1 MIDHDRLF
9 KELLTTFFWE
19 FIELFLPEITAYLD
33 RDSISFLDKEIF
45 TDVTAGARY
54 EADIIAKIRFRG
66 QESFF
71 LIHLE
76 HQAQPQAEYARRMFR
91 YFSGLHEKYNLP
103 VYPIA
108 LFSYAYPLSLE
119 PKVYQVEFPNK
130 IVLQFDYDVIQLNQL
145 NWRDFLQQ
153 ENPVAAALMA
163 KMRIDKR
170 DRPRIARPN

>member
-1 MIDHDRLF
+1 
-9 KELLTTFFWE
+9 
-19 FIELFLPEITAYLD
+19 
-33 RDSISFLDKEIF
+33 
-45 TDVTAGARY
+45 
-54 EADIIAKIRFRG
+54 
-66 QESFF
+66 
-71 LIHLE
+71 
-76 HQAQPQAEYARRMFR
+76 MFR

-108 LFSYAYPLSLE
+108 LFSYTYPLSLE

-163 KMRIDKR
+163 KMQIDKR
-170 DRPRIARPN
+170 DRRRVKYECLRLLATLKLNPAKMRLIAGFVDTYLRLNAAVEMGRTSGVGEGGLP